1 MVVTFRAVMKGKTNE
16 ILTGTNQVSSSPS
29 VTANKS
35 TKDVFL

>member
-1 MVVTFRAVMKGKTNE
+1 MKGKTDE

-35 TKDVFL
+35 TKKDVFL